1 MTETRPPTIDAH
13 TALSVQ
19 RGDRTQVGD
28 AARFIE
34 AAHGRLLFDAQ
45 SDRWLYFERHRWR
58 AENGSARALSVA
70 LETLREFADTIPPGE
85 NGRDRAAYRQS
96 RLQLRYPRSLLA
108 FVAQSGLLT
117 VPAKDLDARSDL
129 IGCENGI
136 INLRTGELHTDRP
149 DLLVSR
155 TTHLE
160 YDPDARC
167 PRFEQFLAEVQP
179 DEPEIQEHLRL
190 LLGYLLTGE
199 TSLQKLWVLHGI
211 GANGKSVLLET
222 LLTMLGDYGIK
233 ASGSV
238 LLGRENIGGP
248 RPDIARLAGARLV
261 AVSETDRRDPF
272 SEARVKELT
281 GGERIATRTLYRDE
295 FEFMPMAKFVLATNG
310 LPTVSGSDNG
320 LWRRLLIVPFDRT
333 FSAPDRMLGRR
344 LRDELPG
351 ILALA
356 VRGAVQYY
364 GDDQHISIP
373 ERYQAAGRAYRAEQ
387 DTIGAFIDDRCE
399 LTADARVPAAELHQ
413 AYEAWCAA
421 QGRAARDWQTVCA
434 PALRARGC
442 TVSRYGRANRS
453 HWSGLRLRS
462 S

>member
-1 MTETRPPTIDAH
+1 MTTPTPPTIDAH
-13 TALSVQ
+13 SALSVQ

-45 SDRWLYFERHRWR
+45 ASRWLHFERHRWR
-58 AENGSARALSVA
+58 ADNGTARALSIA

-85 NGRDRAAYRQS
+85 TGRDQASYRQS
-96 RLQLRYPRSLLA
+96 RLLLHYPKSLLT
-108 FVAQSGLLT
+108 FVAQSGHLT
-117 VPAKDLDARSDL
+117 VPANALDARTDL

-136 INLRTGELHTDRP
+136 INLKTGELHTDRP

-155 TTHLE
+155 TTHLD

-179 DEPEIQEHLRL
+179 DEPEVQEHLRL

-222 LLTMLGDYGIK
+222 LLTVLGDYGIK

-295 FEFMPMAKFVLATNG
+295 FEFLPQAKFMLATNS
-310 LPTVSGSDNG
+310 LPAVSGSDNG
-320 LWRRLLIVPFDRT
+320 LWRRLLVVPFDRT
-333 FSAPDRMLGRR
+333 FSTPDRMLGRR

-356 VRGAVQYY
+356 VRGAVRYY
-364 GDDQHISIP
+364 EAEQHISIP
-373 ERYQAAGRAYRAEQ
+373 ERYRAAGRAYRVEQ
-387 DTIGAFIDDRCE
+387 DTIGAFLDDRCE
-399 LTADARVPAAELHQ
+399 LAPDARVPAAELHQ
-413 AYEAWCAA
+413 AYKAWCEEKD
-421 QGRAARDWQTVCA
+421 RTTRDWQTVCA

-453 HWSGLRLRS
+453 HWSGVRLRS